1 MVVHQFEAC
10 YEDVQELLRAR
21 SVETGVAEG
30 LNALQLLGDTAFPC
44 FRVLYGDCKVALY
57 HLVGHHAVYVRNG
70 SRGQIV
76 RGACG
81 YRFVPGHFGRSLGS
95 RKLPPN
101 RARNFSAWSRWAKQK
116 TMWSQSSRRNACVR
130 VHSDRRCSSQKSRMV
145 M

>member
-21 SVETGVAEG
+21 SVETGMAEG

-70 SRGQIV
+70 VAGSNS
-76 RGACG
+76 
-81 YRFVPGHFGRSLGS
+81 PGRMRLPLCARPLRPVFGLQEIASEPVAEFLGVVALGKAEDS
-95 RKLPPN
+95 HVN
-101 RARNFSAWSRWAKQK
+101 
-116 TMWSQSSRRNACVR
+116 V
-130 VHSDRRCSSQKSRMV
+130 
-145 M
+145 